1 MRSGK
6 RTIVLAV
13 TACLLLVV
21 SAGQGRRLMGI
32 RGSSARVELRDAPP
46 MVMFTSVV
54 LGGFKGLLADVLW
67 LRASLLQD
75 EGRFLELV
83 QLSDWITKLEPGI
96 SEVWAFHAW
105 NMTYNVSVMMPK
117 PDDRWRWVSN
127 GISLLRDQGILY
139 NPGDPKLYF
148 ELGWFYQHKMGMN
161 IDAMHLYYKR
171 KWASQMAPLLGEG
184 GLLGPAPLAEDITQ
198 RLLDDYRLDVE
209 KMRAIDKKYGPL
221 DWRLPE
227 AHAVYWGLEGI
238 RVAGDKGYISCDRVV
253 YQSLMQMFRHG
264 KLDFDESSG
273 RHELEPNPAMLVG
286 TMKAYEESIA
296 RHTSDD
302 SISHSYSL
310 FLREAVKALDSMG
323 LKEDARRIFKKLA
336 SEYGNTDT
344 EGGYDA
350 FINWKEE
357 RHDHA

>member
-1 MRSGK
+1 MKSRR
-6 RTIVLAV
+6 RTIVLAL
-13 TACLLLVV
+13 TACLLLVA

-32 RGSSARVELRDAPP
+32 RGASTRVELRDAPP

-105 NMTYNVSVMMPK
+105 NMAYNVSVMMPK
-117 PDDRWRWVSN
+117 PDDRWRWVLS
-127 GISLLRDQGILY
+127 GISLLRDQGIIY

-148 ELGWFYQHKMGMN
+148 ELGWLYQHKMGMN
-161 IDAMHLYYKR
+161 IDVMHLYYKR
-171 KWASQMAPLLGEG
+171 KWASQMTPLLGADG
-184 GLLGPAPLAEDITQ
+184 MLGPAPVAEEVAKT
-198 RLLDDYRLDVE
+198 LLEDYRLEVE
-209 KMRAIDKKYGPL
+209 KMRDIDKQYGPL

-227 AHAVYWGLEGI
+227 AHAVYWGL
-238 RVAGDKGYISCDRVV
+238 AGVRAAGEKGYIACDRVV

-264 KLDFDESSG
+264 RLDFDGPSG
-273 RHELEPNPAMLVG
+273 RYEVAPNPAMLAG
-286 TMKAYEESIA
+286 TMKAYEESID
-296 RHTSDD
+296 RHTSDN
-302 SISHSYSL
+302 SISDSYSL
-310 FLREAVKALDSMG
+310 FLREAVKGLDAMG
-323 LKEDARRIFKKLA
+323 FKDDARRLFEKLA
-336 SEYGNTDT
+336 SEYGSTDT
-344 EGGYDA
+344 AGGYDA

-357 RHDHA
+357 QPDHV